1 MVKTDL
7 AKGEE
12 GAMLGY
18 AEIAT
23 HFRRQI
29 TDGELNP
36 GDAMPSYKEAS
47 EQFGVN
53 RTTIVRAYD
62 ILKSE
67 GLVVSRPGKG
77 TTVAAR
83 PAIVISGVDR
93 LDRLNRTGR
102 RYGPGED
109 STGHRVMRRSVH
121 DAEVCRALE
130 LEPGE
135 EVVIR
140 IRTFR
145 QDGRPTSVGV
155 SVYPPRTVVEVSELA
170 EEERMERYFGDLY
183 TERTGREVVKGQR
196 TAHARQASQDEIDAL
211 QLDAPAHIAVA
222 VLVTTVTF
230 HDEDGPVGY
239 WEDVYAPGKKIPT
252 A

>member
-1 MVKTDL
+1 
-7 AKGEE
+7 
-12 GAMLGY
+12 MLGY

-36 GDAMPSYKEAS
+36 GDAMPSYTEAS

-53 RTTIVRAYD
+53 RTTVIRAYD

-67 GLVVSRPGKG
+67 GLIVSRPGKG
-77 TTVAAR
+77 TTVTAR
-83 PAIVISGVDR
+83 PSVIISGVDR
-93 LDRLNRTGR
+93 LDRLSRTGR

-109 STGHRVMRRSVH
+109 STGHRVMWRSAY

-130 LEPGE
+130 IEPGE
-135 EVVIR
+135 EVLIR

-145 QDGRPTSVGV
+145 QDGQPTSVGV
-155 SVYPPRTVVEVSELA
+155 SVYLPRTVSEVQELA
-170 EEERMERYFGDLY
+170 EEGRMQHYFGQLY
-183 TERTGREVVKGQR
+183 EERTGREVTKGQR
-196 TAHARQASQDEIDAL
+196 TAHARQASQEEIDAL
-211 QLDAPAHIAVA
+211 QLNVPAHMAVA
-222 VLVTTVTF
+222 VLVTNVTF
-230 HDEDGPVGY
+230 HDEDGPLAY
-239 WEDVYAPGKKIPT
+239 WEDVYAPGAKIPT

>member
-1 MVKTDL
+1 
-7 AKGEE
+7 
-12 GAMLGY
+12 MLGY

-23 HFRRQI
+23 HFRQQI

-36 GDAMPSYKEAS
+36 GDAMPSYSEAS

-67 GLVVSRPGKG
+67 GLIVSRPGKG
-77 TTVAAR
+77 TTVTSR
-83 PAIVISGVDR
+83 PSVVISGLDR
-93 LDRLNRTGR
+93 LDRLTRTGR

-109 STGHRVMRRSVH
+109 STGHRVLRRSAY

-130 LEPGE
+130 IEPGE

-155 SVYPPRTVVEVSELA
+155 SVYPPRTTNAVPELA
-170 EEERMERYFGDLY
+170 EEERMEGFFGEPY
-183 TERTGREVVKGQR
+183 TERTGREVTPGQR
-196 TAHARQASQDEIDAL
+196 TGHARQASQDEIDAL
-211 QLDAPAHIAVA
+211 QLDVPAHVAVA
-222 VLVTTVTF
+222 VLVTSVTF
-230 HDEDGPVGY
+230 HDEEGPLAY
-239 WEDVYAPGKKIPT
+239 WEDVYAPGERVPMS
-252 A
+252 

>member
-1 MVKTDL
+1 
-7 AKGEE
+7 
-12 GAMLGY
+12 MLGY

-36 GDAMPSYKEAS
+36 GDAMPSYTEAA
-47 EQFGVN
+47 EQFEVN
-53 RTTIVRAYD
+53 RTTVVRAYD

-67 GLVVSRPGKG
+67 GLIASRPGKG

-109 STGHRVMRRSVH
+109 STGHRVMRRSVY

-130 LEPGE
+130 IEPGE

-145 QDGRPTSVGV
+145 QDGKPTSVGV
-155 SVYPPRTVVEVSELA
+155 SVYPPRTTNEVPELA
-170 EEERMERYFGDLY
+170 EEERMERYFGDIY
-183 TERTGREVVKGQR
+183 TERTGREVTKGQR

-211 QLDAPAHIAVA
+211 QLDAPAHVAVA
-222 VLVTTVTF
+222 VLVTNVTF
-230 HDEDGPVGY
+230 HDEDGPLAY
-239 WEDVYAPGKKIPT
+239 WEDTYAPGVKIPT

>member
-1 MVKTDL
+1 
-7 AKGEE
+7 
-12 GAMLGY
+12 MLGY

-36 GDAMPSYKEAS
+36 GDAMPSYTEAA

-53 RTTIVRAYD
+53 RTTVIRAYD

-67 GLVVSRPGKG
+67 GLIVSRPGKG

-83 PAIVISGVDR
+83 PSIVISGVDR
-93 LDRLNRTGR
+93 LDRLSRTGR

-109 STGHRVMRRSVH
+109 STGHRVMWRSAY

-130 LEPGE
+130 IEPGD

-145 QDGRPTSVGV
+145 QDGQPTSVGI
-155 SVYPPRTVVEVSELA
+155 SVYLPRTVEEVRELA
-170 EEERMERYFGDLY
+170 GEERMAGFFGDVY
-183 TERTGREVVKGQR
+183 TERTGREVTQGQR

-211 QLDAPAHIAVA
+211 QLNVPAHMAVA
-222 VLVTTVTF
+222 VLVTNVTF
-230 HDEDGPVGY
+230 HDEDGPLAY
-239 WEDVYAPGKKIPT
+239 WEDVYAPGAKIPT

>member
-1 MVKTDL
+1 
-7 AKGEE
+7 
-12 GAMLGY
+12 MLGY

-29 TDGELNP
+29 ADGELNP
-36 GDAMPSYKEAS
+36 GDAMPSYTEAS
-47 EQFGVN
+47 DQFGVN
-53 RTTIVRAYD
+53 RTTVVRAYD

-67 GLVVSRPGKG
+67 GLIVSRPGKG
-77 TTVAAR
+77 TTVASR
-83 PAIVISGVDR
+83 PSIVISGADR

-102 RYGPGED
+102 RYGAGED
-109 STGHRVMRRSVH
+109 STGHRVMRRSVY

-130 LEPGE
+130 IEPGE

-145 QDGRPTSVGV
+145 QDGQPTSVGV
-155 SVYPPRTVVEVSELA
+155 SVYPPRTVAEVSELA
-170 EEERMERYFGDLY
+170 EEERMERYFGEIY
-183 TERTGREVVKGQR
+183 TERTGREVTKGQR

-211 QLDAPAHIAVA
+211 QLNVPAHMAVA
-222 VLVTTVTF
+222 VLVTNVTF
-230 HDEDGPVGY
+230 HDEEGPLGY

>member
-1 MVKTDL
+1 
-7 AKGEE
+7 
-12 GAMLGY
+12 MLGY

-47 EQFGVN
+47 DQFGVN
-53 RTTIVRAYD
+53 RTTVVRAYD

-67 GLVVSRPGKG
+67 GLIVSRPGKG

-83 PAIVISGVDR
+83 PSVVISGADRIDR
-93 LDRLNRTGR
+93 LSRTGR

-109 STGHRVMRRSVH
+109 STGHRVMWRSAY
-121 DAEVCRALE
+121 DSDVCRALE
-130 LEPGE
+130 IEPGD

-145 QDGRPTSVGV
+145 QDGQPTSVGV
-155 SVYPPRTVVEVSELA
+155 SFYPPRTTNAVPELA
-170 EEERMERYFGDLY
+170 EEERMERHFGEIY
-183 TERTGREVVKGQR
+183 KERTGREAVEGQR

-211 QLDAPAHIAVA
+211 QLDVPSHMAVA
-222 VLVTTVTF
+222 VLVTNVTF
-230 HDEDGPVGY
+230 HDEEGPLGY
-239 WEDVYAPGKKIPT
+239 WEDVYAPGKKIRT

>member
-1 MVKTDL
+1 
-7 AKGEE
+7 
-12 GAMLGY
+12 MLGY

-36 GDAMPSYKEAS
+36 GDAMPSYTEAA

-53 RTTIVRAYD
+53 RTTVVRAYD

-67 GLVVSRPGKG
+67 GLIVSRPGKG

-83 PAIVISGVDR
+83 PSLVISGVDR

-102 RYGPGED
+102 RYGSGED
-109 STGHRVMRRSVH
+109 STGHRVLRRSVY
-121 DAEVCRALE
+121 DTDVCRALE
-130 LEPGE
+130 IEPGD

-145 QDGRPTSVGV
+145 QDGQATSVGV
-155 SVYPPRTVVEVSELA
+155 SVYPPRTTNEVPELT
-170 EEERMERYFGDLY
+170 EEERMERYFGDIY
-183 TERTGREVVKGQR
+183 TERTGREVTKGQR
-196 TAHARQASQDEIDAL
+196 TAHARQASPDEIDAL
-211 QLDAPAHIAVA
+211 QLDVPAHIAVA
-222 VLVTTVTF
+222 VLVTNVTF
-230 HDEDGPVGY
+230 HDEDGPLAY
-239 WEDVYAPGKKIPT
+239 WEDTYAPGARIPT